1 MRKTKIIFSIFTL
14 IIIYFILCMFSKVE
28 ARYVK
33 TASVDIDYNTS
44 DYYFDIE
51 VDKTE
56 ITSLP
61 ATINVTVRNYEGEN
75 FTDTDLQYT
84 LSASNSNLNISIA
97 ENTEGILKGG
107 SKQEKNFTINI
118 DTKTN
123 YANEILK
130 LQFNILKPYTITEEI
145 PIDINYRGDN
155 IKVELANGMTPVKYI
170 EGTGWVKTTEDDRDW
185 YNYAEKQWANVVLG
199 DSRFETKGSYQV
211 LNEDMPYSMLV
222 YIPRYAYKIT
232 SGWHSNQ
239 TGNIEVAFVDKN
251 NTDRK
256 GKKYNGTY
264 EQAINGISSGEGMNN
279 FVQHPAFTYGNTEL
293 NGIWVGKFET
303 SHTNCTTNTATGQAE
318 YTGNEVIMI
327 KAGVTSWRNL
337 TVSNAFDSCLKMN
350 NNSIYGL
357 SSDDNKVDPH
367 LMKNTEWGAVTYLSK
382 SKYGK
387 ENEEIWKNNNSY
399 YITGQ
404 AGNQTISGQSTVTN
418 NYDTLEGVK
427 ASTTGNIT
435 GVYDISGGAWELVS
449 AYMEIDNN
457 DIETGRSLFEAQ
469 DKYVDRYEIGTNND
483 QQSNYEKS
491 YNRYGDAMYEISN
504 YGTSNTSWFND
515 GSQYFYDPLQ
525 FMHRGARMISGE
537 DCGPY
542 FFGYSMGGGSSESFR
557 LTISVI

>member
-1 MRKTKIIFSIFTL
+1 MKKTKIIFSIFTL
-14 IIIYFILCMFSKVE
+14 IIIYFILGMFSKVE

-33 TASVDIDYNTS
+33 TASVDIDYDTS

-61 ATINVTVRNYEGEN
+61 ASINVTIKNYQNEN
-75 FTDTDLQYT
+75 ITSKDIEYN
-84 LSASNSNLNISIA
+84 LSAINPNLNISIA

-107 SKQEKNFTINI
+107 SKQEKNFIINI

-123 YANEILK
+123 YANETLK
-130 LQFNILKPYTITEEI
+130 LQFNISKPYTTTEEI

-155 IKVELANGMTPVKYI
+155 IKIEIANGIIPVKYI
-170 EGTGWVKTTEDDRDW
+170 EGTGWVKTTADDRDW
-185 YNYAEKQWANVVLG
+185 YNYAEKQWANAVLG
-199 DSRFETKGSYQV
+199 DSTFETKGSYQV
-211 LNEDMPYSMLV
+211 LNEDKAYSMLV

-256 GKKYNGTY
+256 GNKYNGTY

-387 ENEEIWKNNNSY
+387 ENEEIWKNNNKN

-404 AGNQTISGQSTVTN
+404 TGTQIVTAQSDSTFNYNTTN
-418 NYDTLEGVK
+418 GFE

-435 GVYDISGGAWELVS
+435 GVYDMSGGSWELLS
-449 AYMEIDNN
+449 AYMEIENN
-457 DIETGRSLFEAQ
+457 VIERGKSLFEAQ
-469 DKYVDRYEIGTNND
+469 DKYVDRYKIGTNNE
-483 QQSNYEKS
+483 QQNNYEKAF
-491 YNRYGDAMYEISN
+491 NRYGDAMYEISN
-504 YGTSNTSWFND
+504 SGSNNTSWFND
-515 GSQYFYDPLQ
+515 GSQYFYDSYQ
-525 FMHRGARMISGE
+525 FIHRGGRMLSGN
-537 DCGPY
+537 DSGPY
-542 FFGYSMGGGSSESFR
+542 FFGYSLGGGGTESFR
-557 LTISVI
+557 LTISVM